1 MGSYMLVTRRMYMTL
16 SSPKL
21 AKEVRDFNLRNK
33 EALEDTEPARPNMY
47 YTKRGCRQMLKLDY
61 KDTMNGTEFRYYLT
75 LKGE

>member
-33 EALEDTEPARPNMY
+33 EALEDTEPPAPICITPSGDVANA
-47 YTKRGCRQMLKLDY
+47 
-61 KDTMNGTEFRYYLT
+61 
-75 LKGE
+75 

>member
-47 YTKRGCRQMLKLDY
+47 YTNVAKCLNWTTR
-61 KDTMNGTEFRYYLT
+61 TP
-75 LKGE
+75 